1 MSQGDELKL
10 LRDATTNPERE
21 RGAEGG
27 LKREHADDGMTGVSK
42 TLCFPG
48 FLNFKQG
55 QALSGSVVRKPI
67 ELKTASALAT
77 RPYKIEEQVG

>member
-10 LRDATTNPERE
+10 LREATTNPERE

-48 FLNFKQG
+48 FLNFG
-55 QALSGSVVRKPI
+55 SSGNR
-67 ELKTASALAT
+67 
-77 RPYKIEEQVG
+77 VGDFGGS